1 MKKSLIIEDDDDLRE
16 VISAFLSD
24 QDFQVLEACNGAEG
38 IDLFSTVAPHIVF
51 TDLKMPE
58 VDGFTVI
65 DTISKSAP
73 HIPLIVISGNGVL
86 QDSIDAIRR
95 GAWDYVTKPIMQFT
109 ELTEVIDRSLKRA
122 ESLKEHINLVQHLEG
137 EIEKRAL
144 LIEESNSQRI
154 SNIEELKASKQMA
167 ASADIVKT
175 EFISNVTHELRTPL
189 GGVLGMAG
197 LLQES
202 ELDKHQRDCV
212 EMILS
217 SGELLL
223 NLINNLLDFSDV
235 EEGEIPVKVD
245 TFDLA
250 QVIKSILHSFS
261 GPVDEKK
268 LTMSYSITSSV
279 PATILTDKKI
289 LIQVISMILDNAV
302 KFTNKGSIALNIDM
316 EGSQNFL
323 FSVTDTG
330 PGISDAEQNNI
341 FDPFIQGD
349 GSHTRSHGGTGLG
362 LPLCI
367 KLIEILGGTLWLDSK
382 EDAGST
388 FFFTIPQI

>member
-24 QDFQVLEACNGAEG
+24 QDFQVFEACNGAEG

-154 SNIEELKASKQMA
+154 SNIEELKASKKMA

-341 FDPFIQGD
+341 LT
-349 GSHTRSHGGTGLG
+349 HLYKETVH
-362 LPLCI
+362 
-367 KLIEILGGTLWLDSK
+367 ILGAMVALV
-382 EDAGST
+382 
-388 FFFTIPQI
+388 